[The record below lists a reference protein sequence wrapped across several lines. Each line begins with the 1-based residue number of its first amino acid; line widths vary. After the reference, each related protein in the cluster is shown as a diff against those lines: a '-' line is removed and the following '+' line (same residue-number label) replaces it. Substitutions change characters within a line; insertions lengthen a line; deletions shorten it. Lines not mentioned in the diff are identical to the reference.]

1 MNNKIKCFLLV
12 FSGLY
17 ATAVK
22 ADNYLLTMSKD
33 DKVCQHLYQLF
44 NVDLRKKG
52 KLVLEEHEEF
62 NWLKW
67 DQPYFIIRKKSA
79 LEPNFEDELL
89 SENEYE
95 QEYTSYSKHLYKG
108 AFFDIDNNGIDEFI
122 SFERRGA
129 HTYQNRAYDNIYI
142 YDKGSYNKLKG
153 AENGQQFTPEIGY
166 LGRFTNSY
174 VLKEYPISRTTVY
187 KTGAVG
193 HSWPN
198 LSDSYIRPLLLN
210 KTYYVAIFAN
220 VDTYINDPLL
230 AYNQTIDEKNAIAI
244 VKFTPSYDADK
255 IKIQPRLLSTGQP
268 SNETQ
273 DTCYFVKTQAI
284 QQGVE
289 NGR

>member
-1 MNNKIKCFLLV
+1 MNKITKCFALIV
-12 FSGLY
+12 SGFY
-17 ATAVK
+17 VSIVQ

-52 KLVLEEHEEF
+52 KLALEEHDEF

-67 DQPYFIIRKKSA
+67 DQPYFMIRNKSG

-95 QEYTSYSKHLYKG
+95 QEYATYTKYFYKG

-122 SFERRGA
+122 SFERRGG
-129 HTYQNRAYDNIYI
+129 HTYENRAYDEVHIY
-142 YDKGSYNKLKG
+142 KREALAKLSG
-153 AENGQQFTPEIGY
+153 ATTKQTYSTEIGY
-166 LGRFTNSY
+166 LGQLTNRY
-174 VLKEYPISRTTVY
+174 VLKEYPVNRTTVY

-193 HSWPN
+193 HSWSN

-210 KTYYVAIFAN
+210 KTYYIAMFAN
-220 VDTYINDPLL
+220 VDTYISDPLL

-273 DTCYFVKTQAI
+273 DICYFVKTQAI
-284 QQGVE
+284 QQGVS
-289 NGR
+289 ND